1 MRISDWSSDVC
12 SSDLLMQRMD
22 DKVDWRAQRLLDRV
36 GADQPFLGL
45 SPISGAV
52 GHFLLAD
59 DDEDVV
65 IRLVLVRRQRRIDP
79 VAATMA
85 TEQDDLE
92 DAGALASP
100 GRIPGSRPETTGRA
114 SCRERV
120 V

>member
-1 MRISDWSSDVC
+1 MRISDLSSDVC
-12 SSDLLMQRMD
+12 SSDLHEEDSTMREPVVHLMQRMD

-65 IRLVLVRRQRRIDP
+65 IRLVLEI
-79 VAATMA
+79 
-85 TEQDDLE
+85 
-92 DAGALASP
+92 
-100 GRIPGSRPETTGRA
+100 GRA

-120 V
+120 CQYV